1 MSVSL
6 RNVTKVFKDVI
17 AVDNV
22 SLDVK
27 DGEFLTLLGPSGCGK
42 TTTLRIVAGFET
54 PTSGEIF
61 IEDRKVNDI
70 PPYQRNTGMVFQS
83 YALFPHLSVFENIA
97 FGLRLKG
104 FSESEIKD
112 KVRRVVEML
121 GLAELTSR
129 NPSQL
134 SGGQQQRVAL
144 ARALVVEPKV
154 LLLDEPLSNLDAKL
168 RMQMRVELRKL
179 QQSLSITSI
188 YVTHDQSEAMSMAD
202 RIVVMNEGKVQQVG
216 TPWEIYGKPANRFV
230 ADFIGR
236 VNIVDAKIVEMS
248 DESTIIE
255 MLGKEYT
262 IDFTPKGFSI
272 GDEVLVILRPES
284 IEICPPGGGD
294 MDLTVDR
301 RVYLGASVEYYLKD
315 EDLSLMVTEA
325 NPQHKG
331 IHSEGEKIGIR
342 FLRDCMH
349 FIRS

>member
-1 MSVSL
+1 MSVTL
-6 RNVTKVFKDVI
+6 KGVTKIFNDVV
-17 AVDNV
+17 AVDDV
-22 SLDVK
+22 TLEVK

-42 TTTLRIVAGFET
+42 TTTLRMVAGFET
-54 PTSGEIF
+54 PTRGEIF
-61 IEDRKVNDI
+61 IENKKVNDI

-104 FSESEIKD
+104 FSESEIKE
-112 KVRRVVEML
+112 KVKRIAEML
-121 GLAELTSR
+121 GLGELTSR

-144 ARALVVEPKV
+144 ARALVIEPKV

-168 RMQMRVELRKL
+168 RVQMRVELRRL

-202 RIVVMNEGKVQQVG
+202 RIVIMDRGRVQQVG

-236 VNIVDAKIVEMS
+236 VNIIDARIVEMS
-248 DESTIIE
+248 EDSTTIE

-262 IDFTPKGFSI
+262 VDFAPKEFEI
-272 GDEVLVILRPES
+272 GETVLTIIRPES
-284 IEICPPGGGD
+284 VEICSVDEGD
-294 MDLTVDR
+294 MNMVVDR
-301 RVYLGASVEYYLKD
+301 RVYLGSSVEYYLKD
-315 EDLSLMVTEA
+315 GELSLMVTEA

-331 IHSEGEKIGIR
+331 IHSEGETVGIR

-349 FIRS
+349 FIKS